1 MTSKKT
7 LLSLAAVAAAVA
19 VSGCV
24 HDEYFERRDTITIGA
39 GDAVARNRA
48 VQTIHPR
55 PRHAYRKRLL
65 HDGTRI
71 NNAMESYR
79 DASSSSDDSDTSDTQ
94 NANTEPNMPTPALQ

>member
-1 MTSKKT
+1 MTSKKN
-7 LLSLAAVAAAVA
+7 LLSLAGIAIAVA

-55 PRHAYRKRLL
+55 PRHAYRTRLL

-71 NNAMESYR
+71 NNAMEAYR
-79 DASSSSDDSDTSDTQ
+79 KGTPSDDSDTSDTQ
-94 NANTEPNMPTPALQ
+94 NAETEPNMPTPALQ